1 MFTYRQILYKAW
13 QITWQHP
20 ALWFFGFFLAFL
32 GAGGEIEIL
41 LGSISLG
48 DSQAL
53 IPSLLL
59 GLVEGGL
66 FSANG
71 LLGLAQALVQRPFS
85 FLSLLLWLVTIL
97 VLAAIVV
104 WLVVISQGAVIRGVV
119 TAVKGKRESWAKH
132 FEGGRRTFWPVLAL
146 NGLARAF
153 FFIIFL
159 GLNSLAFWQF
169 SGSTLLFFLTFIML
183 VAAIVVAS
191 FIAKYAI
198 CAVVLRGEP
207 VREAI
212 GTAIALFRRHW
223 LLSLEVA
230 TVLFAIYWLVTILLV
245 NLLGSFF
252 LSTLRV
258 FGPEGSVALVAFI
271 VILVITTIGQLLL
284 AVFHWAAWVLV
295 FEVLTSKKALLVSRL
310 AGWFEKMA
318 GQ

>member
-1 MFTYRQILYKAW
+1 MFTYRQILHKAW

-32 GAGGEIEIL
+32 GVGGEIEIL

-48 DSQAL
+48 DRQAL
-53 IPSLLL
+53 IPSLLR
-59 GLVEGGL
+59 GFVEGGL
-66 FSANG
+66 FSWNG
-71 LLGLAQALVQRPFS
+71 LLGMAQALVQRPFS

-97 VLAAIVV
+97 LLTAIVV

-132 FEGGRRTFWPVLAL
+132 FEAGLQTFWPVLAL
-146 NGLARAF
+146 NVLARAF
-153 FFIIFL
+153 FFAIFL
-159 GLNSLAFWQF
+159 LLSSLAFWQF
-169 SGSTLLFFLTFIML
+169 SGGTLLFFLLFIVL
-183 VAAIVVAS
+183 VAAIVVAA

-198 CAVVLRGEP
+198 CAVVLRGQP
-207 VREAI
+207 VRAAI
-212 GTAIALFRRHW
+212 GAAVALFRRHW

-230 TVLFAIYWLVTILLV
+230 TVLFAVYWLVTILLV
-245 NLLGSFF
+245 NLLVSFF

-258 FGPEGSVALVAFI
+258 FGPQASIALVAFI
-271 VILVITTIGQLLL
+271 VILIITTVSQLLL

-295 FEVLTSKKALLVSRL
+295 FEVLTSKKELLVSRL

-318 GQ
+318 GR